1 MREIGATF
9 KVYKTFKVW
18 TMNRK
23 GFIGSIA
30 ALAAGALLPAGA
42 QAAAAGPAD
51 EWATRIPP
59 YLKPGD
65 TIALTSP
72 AGPITAEE
80 MAPAIA
86 VIESWSFKVRLGTS
100 IGKKNFNMGGTDDE
114 RRADLQQLLDD
125 RTVKAILCARG
136 GYGSVRI
143 VDGLSWTRFL
153 QQPKWLIGFSDI
165 TVLHCHI
172 HRHCGVATLHSKMT
186 NSFPSDWSKAE
197 PVQIQTIES
206 IRNAL
211 TGKKQQFEPAPHEA
225 NRPGK
230 AEGVLVGGNLR
241 IIENLAGT
249 PSDLPTDGRILFL
262 EDTGEYLYSIDRM
275 FWNLKRTGKLAK
287 LKGLVIGGFSVKPDD
302 PGEEFG
308 KTVAE
313 IVMEKV
319 KSYHYPVCFN
329 FPVGHQRANFAL
341 KCGARYRMEV
351 QPARVQLT
359 DDL

>member
-1 MREIGATF
+1 MD
-9 KVYKTFKVW
+9 
-18 TMNRK
+18 RK
-23 GFIGSIA
+23 EFLGSMT
-30 ALAAGALLPAGA
+30 ALAAGALLPAA
-42 QAAAAGPAD
+42 TPSASAPPDEQAV
-51 EWATRIPP
+51 RIPP
-59 YLKPGD
+59 YLKAGD

-72 AGPITAEE
+72 AGPITTEE

-86 VIESWSFKVRLGTS
+86 LIESWGFRIRLGSS
-100 IGKKNFNMGGTDDE
+100 IGKKNFNMGGTDEE
-114 RRADLQQLLDD
+114 RLADLQQLLDD
-125 RTVKAILCARG
+125 RSVKAILCARG

-143 VDGLSWTRFL
+143 VDRLNWTKFI
-153 QQPKWLIGFSDI
+153 QHPKWLIGFSDI

-172 HRHCGVATLHSKMT
+172 HSKCGVASLHSKMT
-186 NSFPSDWSKAE
+186 NSFPSDWSKAD
-197 PVQIQTIES
+197 PVQVQTIES

-211 TGKKQQFEPAPHEA
+211 LGRKQQFEPAPHEA
-225 NRPGK
+225 NRPGS
-230 AEGVLVGGNLR
+230 AEGLLVGGNLR

-249 PSDLPTDGRILFL
+249 PSDLHTDGRILFV

-275 FWNLKRTGKLAK
+275 FWNLRRTGKLAR

-319 KSYHYPVCFN
+319 RAYHYPVCFN

-341 KCGARYRMEV
+341 KCGVRHRLAV
-351 QPARVQLT
+351 QPARVILT